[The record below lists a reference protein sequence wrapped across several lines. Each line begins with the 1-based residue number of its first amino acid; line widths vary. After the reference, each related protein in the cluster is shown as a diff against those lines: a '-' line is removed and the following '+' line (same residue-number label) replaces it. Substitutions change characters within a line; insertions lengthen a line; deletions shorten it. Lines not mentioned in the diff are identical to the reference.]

1 MSEYKH
7 ILLAIDLSENTS
19 KMLSEVKYVVKKFN
33 AKLSIVHVTELMPMA
48 YQTDVSLPNSSTD
61 AQSVIDA
68 EIKKK
73 LYELGKSLNVPKS
86 ACYLETGAKKIAI
99 TELAQKIGANL
110 IIIGS
115 NSHSGIE
122 KLLNKLG
129 NAILNIASC
138 SVLVIKLEE
147 ANVENEKR

>member
-1 MSEYKH
+1 
-7 ILLAIDLSENTS
+7 
-19 KMLSEVKYVVKKFN
+19 
-33 AKLSIVHVTELMPMA
+33 MA
-48 YQTDVSLPNSSTD
+48 YQTDVSLPNKSTES
-61 AQSVIDA
+61 QSTLNA

-73 LYELGKSLNVPKS
+73 LYALGKLLNVPKDS
-86 ACYLETGAKKIAI
+86 CYLETGAKKITI
-99 TELAQKIGANL
+99 TELAQKIDANL

-129 NAILNIASC
+129 NAILNIAPC

-147 ANVENEKR
+147 TNVKNEKR